1 MIKTP
6 LLKIITIVCLLTG
19 AIMGVLALIPFLSFG
34 VLTLLMFI
42 IAPFVI
48 IYFKNL
54 NLIKDIEIDQG
65 IFCGG
70 ISGFIAF
77 IGFSITFFPLA
88 FIIDIIFKTQTFLW
102 VSIVSKSFLFLSGI
116 IIFTAMLSA
125 LLNMFTGFLTA
136 YVYQYFKK

>member
-65 IFCGG
+65 IFYGG

>member
-65 IFCGG
+65 IFYGG

-136 YVYQYFKK
+136 YVYQYLKK